1 MAPSILASDF
11 ARLGEQVEEVMD
23 AGARVIHVDVMD
35 GHFVPPISIGAL
47 IVDAL
52 RDLVHDRGGV
62 LDVHLMVERPER
74 RVEEFAAAG
83 ADTLIVHWEATP
95 HVHYAL
101 QAVRAA
107 GLDAGLALNPATPP
121 DVVFGLLAEIDHV
134 LCMTVNP
141 GWGGQPYIE
150 SSTAKVARLRE
161 LLGPDVPIEVDGG
174 IDAAT
179 AAATRAGRRHA
190 VRGRLVDLRLGRPG
204 SRLPRD
210 RGSGQR
216 RVGPP
221 ALELAGRF
229 PSACSGRSSRGSRRP
244 RACARAGRR
253 LRRRC
258 R

>member
-1 MAPSILASDF
+1 MAPSILASNF
-11 ARLGEQVEEVMD
+11 ARLGEQVEAVMD

-35 GHFVPPISIGAL
+35 GHFVPPISIGSL
-47 IVDAL
+47 IVAAL

-74 RVEEFAAAG
+74 RVDEFAAAG

-121 DVVFGLLAEIDHV
+121 DVVVGLLAELDHV

-150 SSTAKVARLRE
+150 SSTLKVARLRE
-161 LLGPDVPIEVDGG
+161 LLGPEIPIEVDGG
-174 IDAAT
+174 IDAAAAQAAHQAGAT
-179 AAATRAGRRHA
+179 LFVAGSSIFGSDDPAAAYREIAAA
-190 VRGRLVDLRLGRPG
+190 VE
-204 SRLPRD
+204 
-210 RGSGQR
+210 
-216 RVGPP
+216 
-221 ALELAGRF
+221 AE
-229 PSACSGRSSRGSRRP
+229 
-244 RACARAGRR
+244 
-253 LRRRC
+253 
-258 R
+258 

>member
-1 MAPSILASDF
+1 MAPSILASNF
-11 ARLGEQVEEVMD
+11 ARLGEQVEAVMD

-35 GHFVPPISIGAL
+35 GHFVPPISIGSL
-47 IVDAL
+47 IVAAL

-74 RVEEFAAAG
+74 RVDEFAAAG

-121 DVVFGLLAEIDHV
+121 DVVVGLLAELDHV

-150 SSTAKVARLRE
+150 SSTLKVARLRE
-161 LLGPDVPIEVDGG
+161 LLGPEIPIEVDGG
-174 IDAAT
+174 IDAAAAQAARQAGAT
-179 AAATRAGRRHA
+179 LFVAGSSIFGSDDPAAAYREIAAA
-190 VRGRLVDLRLGRPG
+190 VE
-204 SRLPRD
+204 
-210 RGSGQR
+210 
-216 RVGPP
+216 
-221 ALELAGRF
+221 AE
-229 PSACSGRSSRGSRRP
+229 
-244 RACARAGRR
+244 
-253 LRRRC
+253 
-258 R
+258 